1 MGKKVEGNEIKTEKG
16 ITLIALIITMIVI
29 LILSGITTDM
39 ITGEHGL
46 INESITAR
54 KDAEIKNIE
63 QKVNRSYQYLQEEND
78 NAFEEAINELEEEGY
93 KIKIVEN
100 EYYVLIGEQYYK
112 LLIEDNN
119 IKVDRN
125 S

>member
-46 INESITAR
+46 INESIIAR